1 MKISKF
7 AVNFRKVLGPVI
19 AVLLCLATY
28 IPAASPVRA
37 AGNGTGILWG
47 FSAADTSNNPILG
60 LVGLGSVA
68 SFDAGFDGHS
78 LAVTTGGNVYAWGDN
93 SYGQLGQGTFGSSN
107 ITVQNPVEVK
117 GPGGVGYLT
126 GVQSVSAGEEWSVA
140 VKTDGTV
147 WAWGDNSGGYLGNG
161 TIGTGSTQFVTTPV
175 QVIDPTDNTGYLQNV
190 KAVSAGYEITLAL
203 KNDGTVWSWGYNDWG
218 EIGNGTHGNG
228 TIATTAVPTPVQV
241 AGGAAGTTYL
251 TGIKSICA
259 SNAYCVALTTGGNVY
274 TWGCNTWNN
283 LGINETSSQLYRS
296 LTPVEVVGVGGT
308 GHLSG
313 IDQISSR
320 GVQCLAFSAS
330 AGNVIYGWGSDVY
343 GCLGQPYTNNN
354 TTIPYIAAPI
364 QVYVIGAGSGSGIGD
379 EGVMIGA
386 GMYASIIKMP
396 DGSIGV
402 FGTSFGTTT
411 SQGNIIHFWGLHDV
425 SDISAG
431 SAFYIMGPPRTATTT
446 VVTSSVPSPS
456 NWGQDVTFTATVT
469 PTGSYTP
476 TGQLNF
482 GLNGS
487 PTGSLSTTLNT
498 SAQSTYTI
506 PGSWM
511 QGGNNSIPAQYLGD
525 YNNAPSTS
533 PAFTQTVTKLNATVT
548 FTSAPN
554 PSAAGQNVTF
564 TITVSG
570 PADDP
575 VPTGYVSFTNG
586 DGGSVLLNNG
596 TATIT
601 LSTLTTG
608 STHFTAVYN
617 GDSNYSSAQS
627 VDAVQVVTL
636 NTSHIALLSSKNP
649 ATTGDNITFNI
660 SVSGSAGTP
669 TGSAVLYDGD
679 NTLTTL
685 TLDGSGNASYSTT
698 GLASGNH
705 TIVAH
710 YNGDGNYNSSDSGSL
725 QQSVNAPGSQVVTF
739 PDSRL
744 EAVIRNAL
752 DKPTGDIHVSDLAA
766 LTVLNG
772 YGQSIAN
779 LTGLQYC
786 TGLTNLNLNSNQITD
801 ISQLASLTNLTRLD
815 IQGNQITDVSPLSS
829 LVHLTY
835 VELDDNNITDMA
847 PLTALVN
854 LTELD
859 LNYNQ
864 IVTIPDISGLTQL
877 QTLYLADNQIQDI
890 SNITSLSS
898 SVISSLLLTGDP
910 LGNNTLNPAPDF
922 SNLANLYYLGLD
934 RTSLKAMP
942 GLSGLGNL
950 AYLELS
956 NNQIT
961 VISDL
966 SGLSA
971 LNNIDLS
978 NNYLTS
984 ISPLQSAAS
993 FHSGGVLDLSYNYLN
1008 VTDGSPTMVT
1018 INSFTSKGV
1027 TVTYSPQNSAPALLV
1042 VSTMVLPDSYVNGPY
1057 NFTLSATGGAGNNTW
1072 TVSGGTMP
1080 IGLLLSSGGVISGT
1094 PTVKGKYS
1102 FTVHVADPLS
1112 NSATQNLTVNINS
1125 AGNVY
1130 DWGSNVYG
1138 QLGNNTNTD
1147 ITSGATPLS
1156 GMTGVVEIS
1165 TDAFFTLVLKS
1176 DGTVWSFGDNS
1187 SGQLGNNTTNNSN
1200 VPVQV
1205 LGPLGQGYLSNVI
1218 AISAGAHL
1226 GVALKSDGT
1235 VWDWGINSVN
1245 SLGSL
1250 GDGTYNDSYVPVQ
1263 VKDPS
1268 NDGYLTGI
1276 VAIASGGD
1284 SFNMALKSDGTVYTW
1299 GFGGNGELGNNGTG
1313 NRNLPVQVLGP
1324 GGVGNLSNIIA
1335 IAAGWDQAL
1344 ALKSNGTV
1352 WAWGDDGEGQ
1362 DGDNSPGT
1370 SANLVPVQ
1378 VSGLT
1383 GITAIA
1389 GGDDNSMAL
1398 KSDGTV
1404 WTWGDNSFGELGNG
1418 SITPGISYI
1427 PVQATSLSGVFT
1439 SIASSWRHDMALKSN
1454 GTVWAWG
1461 DNSGGGLGV
1470 PPTSVTHT
1478 NQALQVPGIAGGAI
1492 AISAGYSDSA
1502 AIVIPLSSDSTLS
1515 SLTISSGTL
1524 TPTFN
1529 STTGTYT
1536 DSVANSVTSVTVVPT
1551 VHQANATITV
1561 NGSPVASGAT
1571 SGSLSLNN
1579 VAPGT
1584 NTITVVVT
1592 AQDTTVTTYTIT
1604 VTRAALTSTG
1614 KIVFYSEDANGDYE
1628 IYIINAD
1635 GSNRTQLTF
1644 DSANDGAPSL
1654 SPDGTKIV
1662 YTSYRDGHKEI
1673 WKMNSDGTGQTRLD
1687 DLSSYSSGLTDD
1699 NPSWSPDGAK
1709 IVFQSDRLVWSH
1721 IYIMN
1726 ADGTG
1731 LTQVN
1736 NQPSGSD
1743 NIYPSY
1749 SPDGTKIIFESGNGI
1764 TINTIKPD
1772 GTGLISLYTSA
1783 VQMYE
1788 PKYAPDGS
1796 KISYYLV
1803 STNQIYTM
1811 DTSGGTRV
1819 NIGAGAEPS
1828 WSPDS
1833 QFIIYYNGGI
1843 KIMSASGSAIS
1854 SLSSNTYDQDPSWG
1868 VGSVVS
1874 RTINPAVSFAVY
1886 GIATGQPVTAGQQE
1900 SITVAAKDTGGNPAT
1915 GYTGTIHFISSDP
1928 QAILPADYTFTSA
1941 DNGVH
1946 NFNWNTG
1953 GVTLVTAG
1961 TQSVTATDKS
1971 HSSITGTQSGIQVVS
1986 GPLYVLVVSGISN
1999 PITVGVPGTVVVRI
2013 EDQYGNTVNYNI
2025 NNSVNIHFTSSD
2037 SVAALPANYTFSS
2050 ADNGVHTFTNGVTF
2064 NTSGT
2069 QSVTA
2074 TRTGEYSPIT
2084 GTQSGITVNPV
2095 SSTTTTTTSTTTTTT
2110 VNPPSL
2116 SRDATLRS
2124 LTVSTGTISP
2134 VFNSGTTS
2142 YTDNVL
2148 NSVSSVTVTPTVNQ
2162 ANAIVTVNGVAVSSG
2177 TASGSINLNVGD
2189 NTITL
2194 IVTAQDGSTRAVY
2207 MVTVTRA
2214 VILSNDATLSNLTIS
2229 TGTLTPAFAAGT
2241 TSYTSGVAYAVTP
2254 VTVNA
2259 TVNESHAAVK
2269 VNGVSVTSGSPS
2281 GWISLDVGANTITIV
2296 VTAQDGITTDT
2307 YNIIVNMALLTT
2319 TQTTPPVITVTVTNT
2334 SSSTT
2339 TTSAITTTFPPGTT
2353 DLSRDVNSTGTF
2365 IFGASASSANG
2376 DVTVNI
2382 PAGVTGLTAGGAPI
2396 TQITIT
2402 PITTDLPAL
2411 PADGA
2416 AVGLY
2421 FDIQPSGST
2430 FSSPITITVSYDP
2443 SLIPAGISPY
2453 VAWYNPATGQWE
2465 QLTTVS
2471 IDTVNHTI
2479 TASVNHFSTF
2489 AVLAALSKTSTTAS
2503 TAVGTAT
2510 SNANTTATTS
2520 NATTKP
2526 SANGV
2531 IIGVII
2537 GAVIVIALILFL
2549 MIRRRKPR
2557 GG

>member
-1 MKISKF
+1 M
-7 AVNFRKVLGPVI
+7 
-19 AVLLCLATY
+19 
-28 IPAASPVRA
+28 
-37 AGNGTGILWG
+37 
-47 FSAADTSNNPILG
+47 
-60 LVGLGSVA
+60 
-68 SFDAGFDGHS
+68 
-78 LAVTTGGNVYAWGDN
+78 
-93 SYGQLGQGTFGSSN
+93 
-107 ITVQNPVEVK
+107 
-117 GPGGVGYLT
+117 
-126 GVQSVSAGEEWSVA
+126 
-140 VKTDGTV
+140 
-147 WAWGDNSGGYLGNG
+147 
-161 TIGTGSTQFVTTPV
+161 
-175 QVIDPTDNTGYLQNV
+175 
-190 KAVSAGYEITLAL
+190 
-203 KNDGTVWSWGYNDWG
+203 
-218 EIGNGTHGNG
+218 
-228 TIATTAVPTPVQV
+228 
-241 AGGAAGTTYL
+241 
-251 TGIKSICA
+251 
-259 SNAYCVALTTGGNVY
+259 ALTTGGNVY

-386 GMYASIIKMP
+386 GMCASIIKMP
-396 DGSIGV
+396 DSSIGV

-487 PTGSLSTTLNT
+487 PTGSLSTTLDAG
-498 SAQSTYTI
+498 AQSTYTI

-525 YNNAPSTS
+525 YNNAPSTA

-548 FTSAPN
+548 FTAAPN
-554 PSAAGQNVTF
+554 PSAAGQTVTF
-564 TITVSG
+564 TITAAG
-570 PADDP
+570 PAGDP
-575 VPTGYVSFTNG
+575 KPTGYVSFTNG

-801 ISQLASLTNLTRLD
+801 ISQLASLTNLTLLD
-815 IQGNQITDVSPLSS
+815 IQRNQITDVSPLSS

-934 RTSLKAMP
+934 RTSLKTMP
-942 GLSGLGNL
+942 GLSGLVNL
-950 AYLELS
+950 AYLDLS

-966 SGLSA
+966 SGLTR
-971 LNNIDLS
+971 LNHLYLS
-978 NNYLTS
+978 NNYLTD
-984 ISPLQSAAS
+984 ISPLANLTS
-993 FHSGGVLDLSYNYLN
+993 FYTGGELDVSYNYLT
-1008 VTDGSPTMVT
+1008 VTEGSPAMVI

-1042 VSTMVLPDSYVNGPY
+1042 VSTIVLPDSYVNGPY
-1057 NFTLSATGGAGNNTW
+1057 NFTLSATGGAGNNAW
-1072 TVSGGTMP
+1072 TVSAGTLP
-1080 IGLLLSSGGVISGT
+1080 TGLLLSASGVISGT
-1094 PTVKGKYS
+1094 PTVNGKYN
-1102 FTVHVADPLS
+1102 FTVHAADPLS
-1112 NSATQNLTVNINS
+1112 NSATQNLTININGS
-1125 AGNVY
+1125 GNVY

-1138 QLGNNTNTD
+1138 QLGNSSNTD

-1156 GMTGVVEIS
+1156 GMTGVVEVS
-1165 TDAFFTLVLKS
+1165 AGAFFTLVLKS

-1187 SGQLGNNTTNNSN
+1187 NGQLGNDTTNSSN

-1263 VKDPS
+1263 VRDPA

-1276 VAIASGGD
+1276 VAIASGGA
-1284 SFNMALKSDGTVYTW
+1284 SFNMALKSDGTVYAW
-1299 GFGGNGELGNNGTG
+1299 GYGGNGELGNNGKA
-1313 NRNLPVQVLGP
+1313 NSNLPVQVLGP
-1324 GGVGNLSNIIA
+1324 LGTGYLSNILA
-1335 IAAGWDQAL
+1335 IAAGNDQCL

-1383 GITAIA
+1383 GITAVA

-1418 SITPGISYI
+1418 SITPGISYV
-1427 PVQATSLSGVFT
+1427 PVQATSLSGVFI
-1439 SIASSWRHDMALKSN
+1439 SIASFWRHNMALKSN

-1470 PPTSVTHT
+1470 PTTSVAHS

-1492 AISAGYSDSA
+1492 AISAGYNVGA
-1502 AIVIPLSSDSTLS
+1502 AIVIPLSSDSALL

-1524 TPTFN
+1524 TPAFD
-1529 STTGTYT
+1529 STKITYT
-1536 DSVANSVTSVTVVPT
+1536 DSVANSITTMTVVPT

-1584 NTITVVVT
+1584 NIITVEVT
-1592 AQDTTVTTYTIT
+1592 AQDATITTYTIT
-1604 VTRAALTSTG
+1604 VTRAAAGQSTAAEITAYSLPGQTGASTIVSGASGTIAVTVPYGTSVSALVAAFT
-1614 KIVFYSEDANGDYE
+1614 A
-1628 IYIINAD
+1628 
-1635 GSNRTQLTF
+1635 
-1644 DSANDGAPSL
+1644 SANITSIKVGGTAQLSGATSNNFTTPVTYVVTAQDETTTKNWVVTVTVAPSNAAEITAYDITGQVGSSTITSGASGTIGVTMPFGTNVNGLVAAFTASANITSIKVSGTAQL
-1654 SPDGTKIV
+1654 SGATSNNFTTPVTYVVTAQDGTTTKNWV
-1662 YTSYRDGHKEI
+1662 VTV
-1673 WKMNSDGTGQTRLD
+1673 T
-1687 DLSSYSSGLTDD
+1687 
-1699 NPSWSPDGAK
+1699 
-1709 IVFQSDRLVWSH
+1709 V
-1721 IYIMN
+1721 
-1726 ADGTG
+1726 
-1731 LTQVN
+1731 
-1736 NQPSGSD
+1736 QP
-1743 NIYPSY
+1743 P
-1749 SPDGTKIIFESGNGI
+1749 P
-1764 TINTIKPD
+1764 
-1772 GTGLISLYTSA
+1772 
-1783 VQMYE
+1783 
-1788 PKYAPDGS
+1788 
-1796 KISYYLV
+1796 
-1803 STNQIYTM
+1803 
-1811 DTSGGTRV
+1811 
-1819 NIGAGAEPS
+1819 
-1828 WSPDS
+1828 
-1833 QFIIYYNGGI
+1833 
-1843 KIMSASGSAIS
+1843 
-1854 SLSSNTYDQDPSWG
+1854 
-1868 VGSVVS
+1868 
-1874 RTINPAVSFAVY
+1874 
-1886 GIATGQPVTAGQQE
+1886 
-1900 SITVAAKDTGGNPAT
+1900 
-1915 GYTGTIHFISSDP
+1915 
-1928 QAILPADYTFTSA
+1928 
-1941 DNGVH
+1941 
-1946 NFNWNTG
+1946 
-1953 GVTLVTAG
+1953 
-1961 TQSVTATDKS
+1961 
-1971 HSSITGTQSGIQVVS
+1971 
-1986 GPLYVLVVSGISN
+1986 
-1999 PITVGVPGTVVVRI
+1999 
-2013 EDQYGNTVNYNI
+2013 
-2025 NNSVNIHFTSSD
+2025 
-2037 SVAALPANYTFSS
+2037 
-2050 ADNGVHTFTNGVTF
+2050 
-2064 NTSGT
+2064 
-2069 QSVTA
+2069 
-2074 TRTGEYSPIT
+2074 
-2084 GTQSGITVNPV
+2084 
-2095 SSTTTTTTSTTTTTT
+2095 STTTTPTTTTTT

-2116 SRDATLRS
+2116 SRDATLRN

-2142 YTDNVL
+2142 YTDIVL

-2162 ANAIVTVNGVAVSSG
+2162 ANATVTVNGVAVSSG

-2194 IVTAQDGSTRAVY
+2194 IVTAQDGSTRAGY

-2214 VILSNDATLSNLTIS
+2214 SNDATLINLTIS
-2229 TGTLTPAFAAGT
+2229 AGTLTPAFAAGT
-2241 TSYTSGVAYAVTP
+2241 TGYTDGVAYAVTP
-2254 VTVNA
+2254 VTVTP
-2259 TVNESHAAVK
+2259 TVNESHATVK
-2269 VNGVSVTSGSPS
+2269 VNGASVTSGSAS
-2281 GWISLDVGANTITIV
+2281 GAISLNVGANTITIV

-2307 YNIIVNMALLTT
+2307 YNITVNMALLTT
-2319 TQTTPPVITVTVTNT
+2319 TPITTVVVTVTAPN
-2334 SSSTT
+2334 TT
-2339 TTSAITTTFPPGTT
+2339 TTPTTTTPITSTPTTTTLPPGTT
-2353 DLSRDVNSTGTF
+2353 NLSSDVNSTGTF
-2365 IFGASASSANG
+2365 TSSASASSASG
-2376 DVTVNI
+2376 DVTINI
-2382 PAGVTGLTAGGAPI
+2382 PAGVTGLTAGGAPL
-2396 TQITIT
+2396 TQITIV

-2411 PADGA
+2411 PSDGA

-2443 SLIPAGISPY
+2443 SLIPAGSDPY

-2465 QLTTVS
+2465 KLTTIS

-2489 AVLAALSKTSTTAS
+2489 AVLAALSKTSTTTS
-2503 TAVGTAT
+2503 TAAGTAT
-2510 SNANTTATTS
+2510 NSTKTTATTVT
-2520 NATTKP
+2520 AATKP
-2526 SANGV
+2526 TANGV

-2537 GAVIVIALILFL
+2537 GAVILIGLILFFI
-2549 MIRRRKPR
+2549 IRGRKPR